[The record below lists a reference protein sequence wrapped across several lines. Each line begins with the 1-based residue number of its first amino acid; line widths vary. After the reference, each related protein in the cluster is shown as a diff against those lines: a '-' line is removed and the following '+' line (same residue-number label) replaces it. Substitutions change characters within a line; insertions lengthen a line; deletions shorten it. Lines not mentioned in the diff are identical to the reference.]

1 MHKHHLHLSPCPMRT
16 GASLCPSCTR
26 PRAYDPHP
34 HPETLHVRENETEE
48 ERRIRLEMEALAA
61 DEAERRAQ
69 EAARVALR
77 ERQLREQRYAHLNGI
92 KIHNQWRK
100 IMRMAKVEE
109 LRREIEILSQ
119 NHEREVDR
127 KDAIMQMLDRD
138 LEEAEEQYSLAVRS
152 HMLVVDNLLDLQYQR
167 MRALEAEFAADLR
180 YLEDEFET
188 ERTEI
193 VNAHTRQRKDM
204 GDMIAAM
211 EGEFADAEAELR
223 QEYEAQ
229 REEIKNRNSEEYN
242 VLKIQLEGIIEEL
255 EKSFE
260 LAHRAYLESTEHRT
274 NTFRTLTKDDAKA
287 ALKIERQMRKLVR
300 LQEAL
305 QHWRTKIA
313 TNAREWEERNR
324 ALRNEKEI
332 MARHY
337 AKLKSSM
344 DAFRSGQ
351 AERLKQLSLASSAS
365 MDSLRGKLA
374 LAENIFKLAELAR
387 KYETEQ
393 EKVLPFWSPTEAV
406 QGPAAAA
413 TEAEATAT
421 ATGVDAAAAAA
432 SGGGAAAATEAA
444 ELGDEPSAAQLGE
457 LGLRPPPLP
466 EDAAGAASGS
476 GKATAGASGRGAG
489 APPSSAASTAN
500 KPRFS
505 SFGLDPTSGKEVEE
519 WDYLNRFFKR
529 YNKALLDK
537 AAIDKE
543 KARLER
549 ENADLRSIL
558 KQYLDGISVND
569 DVLNNPVNPLL
580 VVNNRLQITLTERNK
595 ARAAALAQRAAG
607 AAAAGAGPGS
617 MSAVGLG
624 AAVTASLKQAQQQ
637 QQQQGVAQQ
646 KQLVEV
652 KAVSRMSTHAPPGST
667 GPPASNW
674 LMRKLPT
681 KLVPYAQLMR
691 LDKPIGTWLLA
702 LPCFWSIGLA
712 TPPGHLPDPLIL
724 TLFGTGAVLLRGA
737 GCTVNDLWDRDLDKR
752 VDRTKGRPLAAG
764 TLTPRDAIGLLA
776 LQLSLGLVILL
787 QLNDFSKVLG
797 ASSLLLVGTYPLMKR
812 ITYW

>member
-1 MHKHHLHLSPCPMRT
+1 MVKAGKKVK
-16 GASLCPSCTR
+16 GASK
-26 PRAYDPHP
+26 
-34 HPETLHVRENETEE
+34 VRENETEE

-69 EAARVALR
+69 ETARVALR

-374 LAENIFKLAELAR
+374 VADNILKLAELAR

-393 EKVLPFWSPTEAV
+393 EKVLPFWTPTEAV
-406 QGPAAAA
+406 QGPTVVTA
-413 TEAEATAT
+413 EAEAAT
-421 ATGVDAAAAAA
+421 AADTGAPADAEAAAL
-432 SGGGAAAATEAA
+432 GGGEVPAA
-444 ELGDEPSAAQLGE
+444 LLGE
-457 LGLRPPPLP
+457 LGLRPPPP
-466 EDAAGAASGS
+466 PPP
-476 GKATAGASGRGAG
+476 
-489 APPSSAASTAN
+489 PPSRVSAALAWTRRRA
-500 KPRFS
+500 RRW
-505 SFGLDPTSGKEVEE
+505 TSG
-519 WDYLNRFFKR
+519 
-529 YNKALLDK
+529 
-537 AAIDKE
+537 
-543 KARLER
+543 
-549 ENADLRSIL
+549 
-558 KQYLDGISVND
+558 
-569 DVLNNPVNPLL
+569 
-580 VVNNRLQITLTERNK
+580 ITLTVSSSATTRLFWT
-595 ARAAALAQRAAG
+595 RRLSTRRR
-607 AAAAGAGPGS
+607 PGS
-617 MSAVGLG
+617 SA
-624 AAVTASLKQAQQQ
+624 
-637 QQQQGVAQQ
+637 
-646 KQLVEV
+646 
-652 KAVSRMSTHAPPGST
+652 
-667 GPPASNW
+667 
-674 LMRKLPT
+674 
-681 KLVPYAQLMR
+681 
-691 LDKPIGTWLLA
+691 
-702 LPCFWSIGLA
+702 
-712 TPPGHLPDPLIL
+712 
-724 TLFGTGAVLLRGA
+724 
-737 GCTVNDLWDRDLDKR
+737 
-752 VDRTKGRPLAAG
+752 RTR
-764 TLTPRDAIGLLA
+764 TSD
-776 LQLSLGLVILL
+776 QS
-787 QLNDFSKVLG
+787 
-797 ASSLLLVGTYPLMKR
+797 
-812 ITYW
+812 

>member
-1 MHKHHLHLSPCPMRT
+1 
-16 GASLCPSCTR
+16 
-26 PRAYDPHP
+26 
-34 HPETLHVRENETEE
+34 
-48 ERRIRLEMEALAA
+48 
-61 DEAERRAQ
+61 
-69 EAARVALR
+69 
-77 ERQLREQRYAHLNGI
+77 
-92 KIHNQWRK
+92 
-100 IMRMAKVEE
+100 MRMAKVEE

-374 LAENIFKLAELAR
+374 VADNILKLAELAR

-393 EKVLPFWSPTEAV
+393 EKVLPFWTPTEAV
-406 QGPAAAA
+406 QGPTVVTA
-413 TEAEATAT
+413 EAEAAT
-421 ATGVDAAAAAA
+421 AADTGAPADAEAAAL
-432 SGGGAAAATEAA
+432 GGGEVPAA
-444 ELGDEPSAAQLGE
+444 LLGE
-457 LGLRPPPLP
+457 LGLRPPPLGA
-466 EDAAGAASGS
+466 EDSTGSGS
-476 GKATAGASGRGAG
+476 GNGGGGKAAAGVSGRDATG
-489 APPSSAASTAN
+489 APPSSAPTAAAA
-500 KPRFS
+500 KPRLS
-505 SFGLDPTSGKEVEE
+505 SFGVDPATGKEVDE

-529 YNKALLDK
+529 YNKTLLDK
-537 AAIDKE
+537 TAIDKE

-617 MSAVGLG
+617 MAAVGLG
-624 AAVTASLKQAQQQ
+624 AAVTASIKQSQQQ
-637 QQQQGVAQQ
+637 QQPAAPQ

-652 KAVSRMSTHAPPGST
+652 KAVSR
-667 GPPASNW
+667 
-674 LMRKLPT
+674 
-681 KLVPYAQLMR
+681 
-691 LDKPIGTWLLA
+691 
-702 LPCFWSIGLA
+702 
-712 TPPGHLPDPLIL
+712 
-724 TLFGTGAVLLRGA
+724 
-737 GCTVNDLWDRDLDKR
+737 
-752 VDRTKGRPLAAG
+752 
-764 TLTPRDAIGLLA
+764 
-776 LQLSLGLVILL
+776 
-787 QLNDFSKVLG
+787 
-797 ASSLLLVGTYPLMKR
+797 VG
-812 ITYW
+812 

>member
-1 MHKHHLHLSPCPMRT
+1 MVKAGKKVK
-16 GASLCPSCTR
+16 GASK
-26 PRAYDPHP
+26 
-34 HPETLHVRENETEE
+34 VRENETEE
-48 ERRIRLEMEALAA
+48 EKKIRLEMEALAA
-61 DEAERRAQ
+61 DEAERKAQ

-167 MRALEAEFAADLR
+167 MRALEAEFAADLKA
-180 YLEDEFET
+180 LEDEFET

-313 TNAREWEERNR
+313 TNGREWEERNR

-344 DAFRSGQ
+344 DAFRAGQ
-351 AERLKQLSLASSAS
+351 AERLKQLSLASSGA
-365 MDSLRGKLA
+365 METLRGKLA
-374 LAENIFKLAELAR
+374 VAENVLKLAELAR

-393 EKVLPFWSPTEAV
+393 EKVLPFWNPAQAV
-406 QGPAAAA
+406 PSGEQGDEEAAAQA
-413 TEAEATAT
+413 EAEA
-421 ATGVDAAAAAA
+421 AA
-432 SGGGAAAATEAA
+432 
-444 ELGDEPSAAQLGE
+444 LEPSAAELGE
-457 LGLRPPPLP
+457 LGLRASMP
-466 EDAAGAASGS
+466 EDSS
-476 GKATAGASGRGAG
+476 KE
-489 APPSSAASTAN
+489 APGPSKSSAGPG
-500 KPRFS
+500 KPKFS
-505 SFGLDPTSGKEVEE
+505 SYGLDPSSGSEVDE
-519 WDYLNRFFKR
+519 WDYLNCFFRR

-537 AAIDKE
+537 TAIDKE
-543 KARLER
+543 KSRLER

-595 ARAAALAQRAAG
+595 ARAAAMAQRAA
-607 AAAAGAGPGS
+607 AATGAGLSVTGQ
-617 MSAVGLG
+617 G
-624 AAVTASLKQAQQQ
+624 A
-637 QQQQGVAQQ
+637 GGGGQ

-652 KAVSRMSTHAPPGST
+652 QVVSRVS
-667 GPPASNW
+667 
-674 LMRKLPT
+674 
-681 KLVPYAQLMR
+681 
-691 LDKPIGTWLLA
+691 
-702 LPCFWSIGLA
+702 
-712 TPPGHLPDPLIL
+712 
-724 TLFGTGAVLLRGA
+724 
-737 GCTVNDLWDRDLDKR
+737 
-752 VDRTKGRPLAAG
+752 
-764 TLTPRDAIGLLA
+764 
-776 LQLSLGLVILL
+776 
-787 QLNDFSKVLG
+787 
-797 ASSLLLVGTYPLMKR
+797 
-812 ITYW
+812 

>member
-1 MHKHHLHLSPCPMRT
+1 MVKAGKKVK
-16 GASLCPSCTR
+16 GASK
-26 PRAYDPHP
+26 
-34 HPETLHVRENETEE
+34 VRENESEE

-69 EAARVALR
+69 EIARVALR

-167 MRALEAEFAADLR
+167 MRSLEAEFAADLR
-180 YLEDEFET
+180 CLEDEFEA

-193 VNAHTRQRKDM
+193 VNAHSRQRKDM

-313 TNAREWEERNR
+313 TNGREWEERNR

-351 AERLKQLSLASSAS
+351 AERLKQLSLASAAAAC
-365 MDSLRGKLA
+365 DLRAKLVT
-374 LAENIFKLAELAR
+374 AESVLKLAELAR

-393 EKVLPFWSPTEAV
+393 EKVLPFWTPAEAV
-406 QGPAAAA
+406 DAEAELEEGAEEGEGGLAAAA
-413 TEAEATAT
+413 PE
-421 ATGVDAAAAAA
+421 
-432 SGGGAAAATEAA
+432 
-444 ELGDEPSAAQLGE
+444 EPSAAQLGE
-457 LGLRPPPLP
+457 LGLRPPPIA
-466 EDAAGAASGS
+466 EGEEEGEEAEAGEGAEGEAEAEAGKGGKGAAVEGGKAAAAVAAISGSGSREASAGAGAAG
-476 GKATAGASGRGAG
+476 
-489 APPSSAASTAN
+489 
-500 KPRFS
+500 KPRYS
-505 SFGLDPTSGKEVEE
+505 SFGLDPGSGKEVQE

-595 ARAAALAQRAAG
+595 ARATAMAQRAA
-607 AAAAGAGPGS
+607 AGSGGNAK
-617 MSAVGLG
+617 
-624 AAVTASLKQAQQQ
+624 AAVAAAQQQ
-637 QQQQGVAQQ
+637 
-646 KQLVEV
+646 LLEV
-652 KAVSRMSTHAPPGST
+652 QAVSRMG
-667 GPPASNW
+667 
-674 LMRKLPT
+674 
-681 KLVPYAQLMR
+681 
-691 LDKPIGTWLLA
+691 
-702 LPCFWSIGLA
+702 
-712 TPPGHLPDPLIL
+712 
-724 TLFGTGAVLLRGA
+724 
-737 GCTVNDLWDRDLDKR
+737 
-752 VDRTKGRPLAAG
+752 
-764 TLTPRDAIGLLA
+764 
-776 LQLSLGLVILL
+776 
-787 QLNDFSKVLG
+787 
-797 ASSLLLVGTYPLMKR
+797 
-812 ITYW
+812 

>member
-1 MHKHHLHLSPCPMRT
+1 MVKAGKKVK
-16 GASLCPSCTR
+16 GASK
-26 PRAYDPHP
+26 
-34 HPETLHVRENETEE
+34 VRDNETEE
-48 ERRIRLEMEALAA
+48 ERKIRLEMEALAA

-69 EAARVALR
+69 EQARVALR

-180 YLEDEFET
+180 SLEDEFET

-351 AERLKQLSLASSAS
+351 SERLKQLSLASSAA
-365 MDSLRGKLA
+365 MDTLKAKLA
-374 LAENIFKLAELAR
+374 VAENVLKLAELAR

-393 EKVLPFWSPTEAV
+393 EKVLPFWSPAEAV
-406 QGPAAAA
+406 AEP
-413 TEAEATAT
+413 AEAA
-421 ATGVDAAAAAA
+421 DAAA
-432 SGGGAAAATEAA
+432 G
-444 ELGDEPSAAQLGE
+444 
-457 LGLRPPPLP
+457 
-466 EDAAGAASGS
+466 
-476 GKATAGASGRGAG
+476 
-489 APPSSAASTAN
+489 
-500 KPRFS
+500 
-505 SFGLDPTSGKEVEE
+505 
-519 WDYLNRFFKR
+519 
-529 YNKALLDK
+529 
-537 AAIDKE
+537 
-543 KARLER
+543 
-549 ENADLRSIL
+549 
-558 KQYLDGISVND
+558 
-569 DVLNNPVNPLL
+569 
-580 VVNNRLQITLTERNK
+580 
-595 ARAAALAQRAAG
+595 
-607 AAAAGAGPGS
+607 
-617 MSAVGLG
+617 
-624 AAVTASLKQAQQQ
+624 
-637 QQQQGVAQQ
+637 
-646 KQLVEV
+646 
-652 KAVSRMSTHAPPGST
+652 
-667 GPPASNW
+667 
-674 LMRKLPT
+674 
-681 KLVPYAQLMR
+681 
-691 LDKPIGTWLLA
+691 
-702 LPCFWSIGLA
+702 
-712 TPPGHLPDPLIL
+712 
-724 TLFGTGAVLLRGA
+724 
-737 GCTVNDLWDRDLDKR
+737 
-752 VDRTKGRPLAAG
+752 
-764 TLTPRDAIGLLA
+764 
-776 LQLSLGLVILL
+776 
-787 QLNDFSKVLG
+787 
-797 ASSLLLVGTYPLMKR
+797 
-812 ITYW
+812 

>member
-1 MHKHHLHLSPCPMRT
+1 MVKAGKKVK
-16 GASLCPSCTR
+16 GASK
-26 PRAYDPHP
+26 
-34 HPETLHVRENETEE
+34 VRENETEE
-48 ERRIRLEMEALAA
+48 EKKIRLEMEALAA
-61 DEAERRAQ
+61 DEAERKAQ

-167 MRALEAEFAADLR
+167 MRALEAEFAADLKA
-180 YLEDEFET
+180 LEDEFET

-313 TNAREWEERNR
+313 TNGREWEERNR

-344 DAFRSGQ
+344 DAFRAGQ
-351 AERLKQLSLASSAS
+351 AERLKQLSLASSGA
-365 MDSLRGKLA
+365 METLRGKLA
-374 LAENIFKLAELAR
+374 LAENVLKLAELAR

-393 EKVLPFWSPTEAV
+393 EKVLPFWNPAQAVPGGEEGDEEAAAE
-406 QGPAAAA
+406 AAAA
-413 TEAEATAT
+413 E
-421 ATGVDAAAAAA
+421 AAA
-432 SGGGAAAATEAA
+432 
-444 ELGDEPSAAQLGE
+444 LEPSAAELGE
-457 LGLRPPPLP
+457 LGLRASMP
-466 EDAAGAASGS
+466 EDSSKEAPGPSKSSSAGA
-476 GKATAGASGRGAG
+476 GK
-489 APPSSAASTAN
+489 P
-500 KPRFS
+500 KFS
-505 SFGLDPTSGKEVEE
+505 SYGLDPANGEEVDE
-519 WDYLNRFFKR
+519 WDYLNRFFRR

-537 AAIDKE
+537 TAIDKE
-543 KARLER
+543 KSRLER

-595 ARAAALAQRAAG
+595 ARAAAMAQRAA
-607 AAAAGAGPGS
+607 AATGGLSVTGQGAGG
-617 MSAVGLG
+617 GG
-624 AAVTASLKQAQQQ
+624 
-637 QQQQGVAQQ
+637 Q

-652 KAVSRMSTHAPPGST
+652 QAVSRVS
-667 GPPASNW
+667 
-674 LMRKLPT
+674 
-681 KLVPYAQLMR
+681 
-691 LDKPIGTWLLA
+691 
-702 LPCFWSIGLA
+702 
-712 TPPGHLPDPLIL
+712 
-724 TLFGTGAVLLRGA
+724 
-737 GCTVNDLWDRDLDKR
+737 
-752 VDRTKGRPLAAG
+752 
-764 TLTPRDAIGLLA
+764 
-776 LQLSLGLVILL
+776 
-787 QLNDFSKVLG
+787 
-797 ASSLLLVGTYPLMKR
+797 
-812 ITYW
+812 

>member
-1 MHKHHLHLSPCPMRT
+1 MVKAGKKVK
-16 GASLCPSCTR
+16 GASK
-26 PRAYDPHP
+26 
-34 HPETLHVRENETEE
+34 VRENETEE

-69 EAARVALR
+69 ETARVALR

-374 LAENIFKLAELAR
+374 VADNILKLAELAR

-393 EKVLPFWSPTEAV
+393 EKVLPFWTPTEAV
-406 QGPAAAA
+406 QGPTVVTA
-413 TEAEATAT
+413 EAEAAT
-421 ATGVDAAAAAA
+421 AADTGAPADAEAAAL
-432 SGGGAAAATEAA
+432 GGGEVPAA
-444 ELGDEPSAAQLGE
+444 LLGE
-457 LGLRPPPLP
+457 LGLRPPPLGA
-466 EDAAGAASGS
+466 EDSTGSGS
-476 GKATAGASGRGAG
+476 GNGGGGKAAAGVSGRDATG
-489 APPSSAASTAN
+489 APPSSAPTAAAA
-500 KPRFS
+500 KPRLS
-505 SFGLDPTSGKEVEE
+505 SFGVDPATGKEVDE

-529 YNKALLDK
+529 YNKTLLDK
-537 AAIDKE
+537 TAIDKE

-617 MSAVGLG
+617 MAAVGLG
-624 AAVTASLKQAQQQ
+624 AAVTASIKQSQQQ
-637 QQQQGVAQQ
+637 QQPAAPQ

-652 KAVSRMSTHAPPGST
+652 KAVSR
-667 GPPASNW
+667 
-674 LMRKLPT
+674 
-681 KLVPYAQLMR
+681 
-691 LDKPIGTWLLA
+691 
-702 LPCFWSIGLA
+702 
-712 TPPGHLPDPLIL
+712 
-724 TLFGTGAVLLRGA
+724 
-737 GCTVNDLWDRDLDKR
+737 
-752 VDRTKGRPLAAG
+752 
-764 TLTPRDAIGLLA
+764 
-776 LQLSLGLVILL
+776 
-787 QLNDFSKVLG
+787 
-797 ASSLLLVGTYPLMKR
+797 VG
-812 ITYW
+812 